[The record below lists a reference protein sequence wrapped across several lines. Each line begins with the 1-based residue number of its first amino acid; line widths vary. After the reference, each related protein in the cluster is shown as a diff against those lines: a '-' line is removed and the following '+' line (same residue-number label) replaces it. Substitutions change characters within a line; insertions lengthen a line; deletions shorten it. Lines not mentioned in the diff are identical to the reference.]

1 MLRIDRRWRRL
12 VSQDTARTNASEAS
26 ALLRKRRH
34 EQEDVDAYLE
44 ALRGTHR
51 TTGHATHPQLLP
63 ASAHNTS
70 PVADTR

>member
-12 VSQDTARTNASEAS
+12 VSQDTARTNAAEAS
-26 ALLRKRRH
+26 AQLRIRRH

-51 TTGHATHPQLLP
+51 TTGHAARPQGSP
-63 ASAHNTS
+63 TSAYDTS
-70 PVADTR
+70 ATADTR